1 MSHKAT
7 MEAKKQSII
16 FCLGPL
22 KITRCNDSHNKH
34 TEEDDSEPMLLKY
47 LTCSGSDLFCL
58 GSSESS
64 AAPGEDKADAEKGWG
79 LEIGNW

>member
-1 MSHKAT
+1 MSNQPT
-7 MEAKKQSII
+7 MEKQKII
-16 FCLGPL
+16 FSLGPL
-22 KITRCNDSHNKH
+22 KITRCKDDRGNKI

-64 AAPGEDKADAEKGWG
+64 ATPGEVKVDAEKGWG
-79 LEIGNW
+79 LETGNW